1 MGNVL
6 VFAEHHKGKFPK
18 STLIALQ
25 AGKEAASKLGGHCIA
40 TVIGSGV
47 EAAANEL
54 AGYGA
59 SKVIAVDDAT
69 LANYLADSYTAAL
82 EQLIKANDV
91 SLLVA
96 TSTAVGKDLLPRVA
110 ARLGVSMAT
119 DVVAINADG
128 TFKRPMYAGNA
139 MATVSL
145 DGPVKVI
152 SVRGTAFDAAQPG
165 EKSPIEKASV
175 SLDATAKQMQ
185 FVSFNEIKSDRPQLT
200 EARIVVSGGRGLK
213 SGENFTTYLEPLV
226 DALGAAMGASRA
238 AVDAGFVPNDL
249 QVGQTGKVVA
259 PELYFAVGI
268 SGAIQHLAGMKDS
281 KVIVAINKDPEAP
294 IFNVADYGLVADLF
308 KAVPELTEEVKKLKG

>member
-6 VFAEHHKGKFPK
+6 VFAEHQKGKFPK

-25 AGKEAASKLGGHCIA
+25 AGKEAASKLGGNCLA
-40 TVIGSGV
+40 VVLGSGIDTLAQEV
-47 EAAANEL
+47 
-54 AGYGA
+54 AGYGVT
-59 SKVIAVDDAT
+59 KVLAADDPG
-69 LANYLADSYTAAL
+69 LANYLADTYTATL

-91 SLLVA
+91 SLLLA
-96 TSTAVGKDLLPRVA
+96 TSTAIGKDLLPRVA
-110 ARLGVSMAT
+110 ARLGVGMAT

-128 TFKRPMYAGNA
+128 TFKRPMYAGNVI
-139 MATVSL
+139 ATVSL
-145 DGPVKVI
+145 DGPVKVV

-165 EKSPIEKASV
+165 GQAQIEKVSV
-175 SLDATAKQMQ
+175 NLGAAAKKMQ
-185 FVSFNEIKSDRPQLT
+185 FVAFNETKSDRPNLT

-281 KVIVAINKDPEAP
+281 KVIVAINKDSEAP
-294 IFNVADYGLVADLF
+294 IFSVADYGLVADLF